1 MAGKLISAAV
11 NRDQN
16 DIFHQLIVLAVLCL
30 LNGMWAATKSDLD
43 YNVSFGFTQGNV
55 AVF

>member
-11 NRDQN
+11 NRDQK
-16 DIFHQLIVLAVLCL
+16 DIFHQLLVLAVLCL
-30 LNGMWAATKSDLD
+30 MNGMWAATKGDLG
-43 YNVSFGFTQGNV
+43 YNVSFCFTQGNE